1 MTTLTITLR
10 SLSGLRLA
18 HRWLVRLWRKGKSF
32 QLLNEDDIFRC
43 LQSPKLVHLLLTS
56 FHSPVSPVAFLVFPL
71 GYFCCC
77 SKLSVSGAKVTVLLL
92 ARMLQK
98 EAGNLLPL
106 VSLPLSSD
114 APLSLIISG
123 CRLTPSLCFVPGPWG
138 FVPVLPFLL
147 VSLPC
152 LLPTSFPSLCNLL
165 SLIFITISV
174 EY

>member
-1 MTTLTITLR
+1 MKLTITLR
-10 SLSGLRLA
+10 SLSGFRLA
-18 HRWLVRLWRKGKSF
+18 HSWLMRPWRKGKSF
-32 QLLNEDDIFRC
+32 WLLNEDDVFRC
-43 LQSPKLVHLLLTS
+43 LQNPKLVHLLLTS
-56 FHSPVSPVAFLVFPL
+56 FHSPVSPVAFLVFSL

-92 ARMLQK
+92 AQMP
-98 EAGNLLPL
+98 PL

-123 CRLTPSLCFVPGPWG
+123 SRLTPSLCFVPGPSG

-147 VSLPC
+147 LSLPC
-152 LLPTSFPSLCNLL
+152 LLPMSFPSLCSLL
-165 SLIFITISV
+165 SLIFITISI